1 MDQELIAYLD
11 RNFGEMSRQISDLR
25 EQVSGVRGE
34 VSDVRGEVSDLRE
47 QVLGLR
53 GEVSDLREETTRRFS
68 ETTQQISDLREE
80 TNRQFERIDARFE
93 KVEETARQTLVL
105 VEGLRHEAH
114 LIAEGYLG
122 LNEKLDRYH
131 SEAKLSFNQVKGWIE
146 PYYTDLGTRVAI
158 IERGRDR
165 VHDDVAKAIHKLLG
179 RPPYQPPSA
188 SD

>member
-11 RNFGEMSRQISDLR
+11 RNFGEMTRQISDLR

-34 VSDVRGEVSDLRE
+34 I
-47 QVLGLR
+47 
-53 GEVSDLREETTRRFS
+53 SDLREETT
-68 ETTQQISDLREE
+68 
-80 TNRQFERIDARFE
+80 RQFERIDARFGQ
-93 KVEETARQTLVL
+93 VEDTAQQTLVL
-105 VEGLRHEAH
+105 FEGLRHEFH
-114 LIAEGYLG
+114 LVAEVYIG

-131 SEAKLSFNQVKGWIE
+131 SEAKLSFDEVKGWIE
-146 PYYTDLGTRVAI
+146 PYYTDLATRVAI

-165 VHDDVAKAIHKLLG
+165 VHDDVAAAIYKLLG

>member
-11 RNFGEMSRQISDLR
+11 RSFGETNRQISDLR
-25 EQVSGVRGE
+25 GE
-34 VSDVRGEVSDLRE
+34 VS
-47 QVLGLR
+47 GLR

-68 ETTQQISDLREE
+68 ETARQISDLREE
-80 TNRQFERIDARFE
+80 TTRQFERIDIRFE
-93 KVEETARQTLVL
+93 KMEETARHTLVL

-131 SEAKLSFNQVKGWIE
+131 SEAKLSFEQVKGWIE

-165 VHDDVAKAIHKLLG
+165 VHDDVAAAIHKLLG